1 MALLSLYLEGQ
12 LASYHNFIE
21 PRNQESKVV
30 ATADNF
36 GALVSQKCI
45 QSGNMS
51 VLSVVKAELAFAVGA
66 PAVNLLV
73 RGQ

>member
-1 MALLSLYLEGQ
+1 MEGQ
-12 LASYHNFIE
+12 LAGYHNFIE

-45 QSGNMS
+45 QSRNMS
-51 VLSVVKAELAFAVGA
+51 ILSVVKAELTFPVGA
-66 PAVNLLV
+66 PAVNLLI
-73 RGQ
+73 RGEQSGMTLA